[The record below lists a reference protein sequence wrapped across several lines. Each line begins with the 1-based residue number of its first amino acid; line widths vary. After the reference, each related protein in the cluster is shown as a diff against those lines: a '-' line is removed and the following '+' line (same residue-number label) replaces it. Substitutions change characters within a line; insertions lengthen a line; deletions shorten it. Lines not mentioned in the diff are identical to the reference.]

1 MSTHS
6 KEKIDQTSEFE
17 SEGIKS
23 EKLVSSGSAWNGKVY
38 GKYPEGKP
46 HLTVMKMH
54 FEANTTLPWHT
65 HPMPNV
71 AYIISGSLTIEDK
84 ETGESR
90 KFTAGEAFNES
101 VDDVHRGFTTDEPV
115 EVIITYAGV
124 EGQVL
129 SEPYTS

>member
-6 KEKIDQTSEFE
+6 KEQTDQTSEFE
-17 SEGIKS
+17 SDGVKS
-23 EKLVSSGSAWNGKVY
+23 EELLSSGSAWNGKAY
-38 GKYPEGKP
+38 EKYPEGKP

-54 FEANTTLPWHT
+54 FDANTTLPWHT

-84 ETGESR
+84 VTGESR

-101 VDDVHRGFTTDEPV
+101 IDDIHRGYTTDEPA

-124 EGQVL
+124 EGQAL

>member
-1 MSTHS
+1 MSTYS
-6 KEKIDQTSEFE
+6 KKQNDQTSEFE
-17 SEGIKS
+17 SEGVKS
-23 EKLVSSGSAWNGKVY
+23 EELVSSGSAWNGKAY
-38 GKYPEGKP
+38 EKYPEGKP

-84 ETGESR
+84 ETGTSH
-90 KFTAGEAFNES
+90 KFKAGEAFNES

-115 EVIITYAGV
+115 EVIIVYAGV
-124 EGQVL
+124 EGQEL
-129 SEPYTS
+129 SEPYNS

>member
-6 KEKIDQTSEFE
+6 TKQTDKTSEFE
-17 SEGIKS
+17 SEGVKS
-23 EKLVSSGSAWNGKVY
+23 EELVSSGSAWNGKAY

-84 ETGESR
+84 ETGTSH
-90 KFTAGEAFNES
+90 KFKAGEAFNES

-115 EVIITYAGV
+115 EVIIVYAGV
-124 EGQVL
+124 EGQEL
-129 SEPYTS
+129 SEPYNS